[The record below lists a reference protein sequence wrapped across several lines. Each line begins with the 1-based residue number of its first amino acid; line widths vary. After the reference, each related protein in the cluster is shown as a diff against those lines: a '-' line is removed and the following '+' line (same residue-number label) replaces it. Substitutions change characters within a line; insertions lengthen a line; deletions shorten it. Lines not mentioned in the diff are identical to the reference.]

1 MPYSNLQ
8 PVTASASHS
17 GFPSRRFPWV
27 ADTTP
32 DPQSIQRQLED
43 GAEAPPI
50 EWTEEDVV
58 QLHCL
63 LLDDLAALADPRT
76 PLEEKFD
83 TLRWVFTDPDKDAK
97 PFSFANCLHVAGC
110 SPLSTFPYFG
120 HLDVDNVRDMLLG
133 HIRRWLRETLDRYP
147 SWIREA
153 IARNP
158 QWASE
163 RLSKNPQW
171 INEQIKRHDT
181 QGDLFS

>member
-8 PVTASASHS
+8 PVSACADPA
-17 GFPSRRFPWV
+17 GFPPRRFPPV
-27 ADTTP
+27 ADTAS
-32 DPQSIQRQLED
+32 DPQSLQRLLEESD
-43 GAEAPPI
+43 ETPSA
-50 EWTEEDVV
+50 EWTEEDIVR
-58 QLHCL
+58 LHCL

-83 TLRWVFTDPDKDAK
+83 TLRWVFTDPDKDGR
-97 PFSFANCLHVAGC
+97 PFSFASCLHVAGC
-110 SPLSTFPYFG
+110 SPLSTYPYFG
-120 HLDVDNVRDMLLG
+120 LLDVNDVRDMLLG
-133 HIRRWLRETLDRYP
+133 PIKRWLRESLDRYP
-147 SWIREA
+147 DWIRDA

-171 INEQIKRHDT
+171 INEQIKNHAA